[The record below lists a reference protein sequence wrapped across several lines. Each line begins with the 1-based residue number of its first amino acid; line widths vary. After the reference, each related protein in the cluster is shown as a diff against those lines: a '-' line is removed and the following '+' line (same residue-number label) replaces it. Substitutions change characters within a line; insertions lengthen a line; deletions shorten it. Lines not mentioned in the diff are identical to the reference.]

1 VVAQGEWG
9 MSAEL
14 DRIES
19 LEAEIAHLRLI
30 GDELARHLEKWCD
43 PQATGWRPLSVRT
56 ALDLWRGCV

>member
-1 VVAQGEWG
+1 